1 MHPAGAIPTWDGM
14 IRALRITLI
23 AAGGLVA
30 ALAATAAATVATL
43 PAIADRFPLELTRV
57 VLTDG
62 RRQVEMQGMAHL
74 AAPRFYRDVAALV
87 EARRRDGWLVFYE
100 EVKSDTGDPN
110 RGIATVLDRLG
121 ATWSPDGGRHPYEI
135 VAGLLGDG
143 LVLQS
148 NAAILGAPGPEV
160 RNVDVTLSQLL
171 AALPPRSDDGRDEDP
186 PVDLAE
192 ARVAFDGLPA
202 WVQER
207 VRAAIRIALA
217 VGTASGFAHETLPT
231 ALTLMREALVADAIR
246 REPARNILVLY
257 GQLHLEPIQRRL
269 EAADA
274 GWRVAR
280 RTAVRAF

>member
-1 MHPAGAIPTWDGM
+1 MHRGPSVPTWDVM
-14 IRALRITLI
+14 IRALRIALI
-23 AAGGLVA
+23 ATGALAAA
-30 ALAATAAATVATL
+30 ALAGTVATVAAL
-43 PAIADRFPLELTRV
+43 PAIADCFPLELTRV

-74 AAPRFYRDVAALV
+74 ATPRFYQDVAALV
-87 EARRRDGWLVFYE
+87 AARRKEGWLVFYE
-100 EVKSDTGDPN
+100 EVRSDVADPN
-110 RGIATVLDRLG
+110 RGVATVMERMG
-121 ATWSPDGGRHPYEI
+121 ATWTPDGGKHPYEI

-171 AALPPRSDDGRDEDP
+171 ASLPPPEAGHDDDP

-192 ARVAFDGLPA
+192 ARAAFDGLPA
-202 WVQER
+202 WMQER
-207 VRAAIRIALA
+207 VRAAIRIMLA
-217 VGTASGFAHETLPT
+217 AGTTSGFAHEALPT
-231 ALTLMREALVADAIR
+231 ALTLTREALVADAIR

-274 GWRVAR
+274 GWRVVR
-280 RTAVRAF
+280 RATVRAF